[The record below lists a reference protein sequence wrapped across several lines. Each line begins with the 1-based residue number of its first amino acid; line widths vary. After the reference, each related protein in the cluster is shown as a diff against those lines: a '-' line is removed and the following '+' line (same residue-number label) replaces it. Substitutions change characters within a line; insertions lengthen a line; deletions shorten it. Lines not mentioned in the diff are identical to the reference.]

1 MFFYRLFEFIQ
12 RMESSH
18 VNSMAKTDNPPKKRR
33 TLLGALRTY
42 FLTGLVVTAPIY
54 ITFYLMLWFVEFLDN
69 YFRPWI
75 PPVYWPTTYLPFDIP
90 GVGVVL
96 ALLLLTL
103 IGGLTANFLGRTL
116 IKLADRLIRQ
126 IPMAGTVYTAL
137 RQIFQTAVREDGESF
152 SQVALI
158 EYPRKG
164 LNAIAFVTKTADRRV
179 NEVTG
184 KTMVGVFL
192 PTTPNPTS
200 GFLLFVPEDD
210 LTILDMTVEEGARL
224 VISAGLADGESN
236 AAEG

>member
-1 MFFYRLFEFIQ
+1 MSNL
-12 RMESSH
+12 
-18 VNSMAKTDNPPKKRR
+18 TDAPTKKR

-42 FLTGLVVTAPIY
+42 FFTGLVVTAPIY
-54 ITFYLMLWFVEFLDN
+54 ITFYLMLWFVEFLDS

-75 PPVYWPTTYLPFDIP
+75 PEVYWPTTYLPFDLP

-96 ALLLLTL
+96 ALVLLTL
-103 IGGLTANFLGRTL
+103 IGGLAANFMGRAL
-116 IKLADRLIRQ
+116 LALSDRLIRQ

-137 RQIFQTAVREDGESF
+137 RQIFQTAMREDGQNF

-164 LNAIAFVTKTADRRV
+164 LHAIAFVTKAADRRV
-179 NEVTG
+179 NAATG
-184 KTMVGVFL
+184 KPMVGVFL

-224 VISAGLADGESN
+224 VISAGLADEESN
-236 AAEG
+236 EQST

>member
-1 MFFYRLFEFIQ
+1 MSKKFDPL
-12 RMESSH
+12 
-18 VNSMAKTDNPPKKRR
+18 KKKR
-33 TLLGALRTY
+33 TVLGTLRTY

-54 ITFYLMLWFVEFLDN
+54 ITFYLMLWFVEFLDD
-69 YFRPWI
+69 YFRPWVPEI
-75 PPVYWPTTYLPFDIP
+75 YWPTTYLPFDIP

-96 ALLLLTL
+96 ALVLLTL
-103 IGGLTANFLGRTL
+103 IGGLTANFLGRSL
-116 IKLADRLIRQ
+116 LKLADRLIRQ

-179 NEVTG
+179 NQAAG

-200 GFLLFVPEDD
+200 GFLLFVPEDE

-224 VISAGLADGESN
+224 VISAGLADEDSN
-236 AAEG
+236 TGDG

>member
-1 MFFYRLFEFIQ
+1 MSKILE
-12 RMESSH
+12 
-18 VNSMAKTDNPPKKRR
+18 PPKKKRR

-54 ITFYLMLWFVEFLDN
+54 ITFYLMLWFVEFLDG

-75 PPVYWPTTYLPFDIP
+75 PEIYWPTTYLPFDMP

-96 ALLLLTL
+96 AFVLLTF
-103 IGGLTANFLGRTL
+103 IGGLTANFLGRGL
-116 IKLADRLIRQ
+116 LALADRLIRQ

-137 RQIFQTAVREDGESF
+137 RQIFQTAVREDGASF

-164 LNAIAFVTKTADRRV
+164 LNAIAFVTKAADRRV
-179 NEVTG
+179 NGATG
-184 KTMVGVFL
+184 KTMIGVFL

-200 GFLLFVPEDD
+200 GFLLFVPEDE

-224 VISAGLADGESN
+224 VISAGLADEESN
-236 AAEG
+236 KGD

>member
-1 MFFYRLFEFIQ
+1 
-12 RMESSH
+12 
-18 VNSMAKTDNPPKKRR
+18 
-33 TLLGALRTY
+33 LLGALRTY

-54 ITFYLMLWFVEFLDN
+54 ITFYLMLWFVEFLDG

-75 PPVYWPTTYLPFDIP
+75 PEIYWPTTYLPIDVP

-96 ALLLLTL
+96 ALVLLTI
-103 IGGLTANFLGRTL
+103 IGGLAANFLGRGL
-116 IKLADRLIRQ
+116 LRLADRLIRQ

-137 RQIFQTAVREDGESF
+137 RQIFQTAVREEGASF

-164 LNAIAFVTKTADRRV
+164 LHAIAFVTKAADRRV
-179 NEVTG
+179 NNATG
-184 KTMVGVFL
+184 GAMVGVFL

-200 GFLLFVPEDD
+200 GFLLFVPEDE

-224 VISAGLADGESN
+224 VISAGLADADSDSD
-236 AAEG
+236 A

>member
-1 MFFYRLFEFIQ
+1 MSKNLE
-12 RMESSH
+12 
-18 VNSMAKTDNPPKKRR
+18 PPKQRR

-54 ITFYLMLWFVEFLDN
+54 ITFYLMLWFVEFLDG

-75 PPVYWPTTYLPFDIP
+75 PEIYWPTTYLPIDVP

-96 ALLLLTL
+96 ALVLLTI
-103 IGGLTANFLGRTL
+103 IGGLAANFLGRGL
-116 IKLADRLIRQ
+116 LRLADRLIRQ

-137 RQIFQTAVREDGESF
+137 RQIFQTAVREEGASF

-164 LNAIAFVTKTADRRV
+164 LHAIAFVTKAADRRV
-179 NEVTG
+179 NNATG
-184 KTMVGVFL
+184 GAMVGVFL
-192 PTTPNPTS
+192 QTTPNPTS
-200 GFLLFVPEDD
+200 GFLLFVPEDE

-224 VISAGLADGESN
+224 VISAGLADADSDSD
-236 AAEG
+236 A

>member
-1 MFFYRLFEFIQ
+1 MSEIL
-12 RMESSH
+12 
-18 VNSMAKTDNPPKKRR
+18 DPPKKKR
-33 TLLGALRTY
+33 TVLGALRTY

-54 ITFYLMLWFVEFLDN
+54 ITFYLMLWFVEFLDG

-75 PPVYWPTTYLPFDIP
+75 PEIYWPTTYLPFDVP

-96 ALLLLTL
+96 ALVLLTF
-103 IGGLTANFLGRTL
+103 IGGLTANFLGRAFL
-116 IKLADRLIRQ
+116 KLADRLIRQ

-137 RQIFQTAVREDGESF
+137 RQIFQTAVREDGASF

-179 NEVTG
+179 NEATG

-200 GFLLFVPEDD
+200 GFLLFVPEDE

-224 VISAGLADGESN
+224 VISAGLADEEADN
-236 AAEG
+236 AST

>member
-1 MFFYRLFEFIQ
+1 M
-12 RMESSH
+12 S
-18 VNSMAKTDNPPKKRR
+18 KTLNPQKKKR

-54 ITFYLMLWFVEFLDN
+54 ITFYLMLWFVEFLDD
-69 YFRPWI
+69 YFRPWV
-75 PPVYWPTTYLPFDIP
+75 PELYWPTTYLPFDIP

-96 ALLLLTL
+96 ALVLLTL

-116 IKLADRLIRQ
+116 LKLADRLIRQ

-179 NEVTG
+179 NQAAG

-200 GFLLFVPEDD
+200 GFLLFVPEDE
-210 LTILDMTVEEGARL
+210 LTVLDMTVEEGARL
-224 VISAGLADGESN
+224 VISAGLADEESDTS
-236 AAEG
+236 EG

>member
-1 MFFYRLFEFIQ
+1 MSDIL
-12 RMESSH
+12 
-18 VNSMAKTDNPPKKRR
+18 DPPKKKRR
-33 TLLGALRTY
+33 TFLGALRTY

-54 ITFYLMLWFVEFLDN
+54 ITFYLVLWFVEFLDG

-75 PPVYWPTTYLPFDIP
+75 PEIYWPTTYLPVDVP

-96 ALLLLTL
+96 ALVLLTI
-103 IGGLTANFLGRTL
+103 IGGLTANFLGRAL
-116 IKLADRLIRQ
+116 LKLADRFIRQ

-137 RQIFQTAVREDGESF
+137 RQIFQTAVREDGASF

-164 LNAIAFVTKTADRRV
+164 LNAIAFVTKAADRRV
-179 NEVTG
+179 NEATG
-184 KTMVGVFL
+184 KKMVGVFL

-200 GFLLFVPEDD
+200 GFLLFVPEDE

-224 VISAGLADGESN
+224 VISAGLADEESN
-236 AAEG
+236 KGD

>member
-1 MFFYRLFEFIQ
+1 MSNL
-12 RMESSH
+12 
-18 VNSMAKTDNPPKKRR
+18 TDAPTKKR

-42 FLTGLVVTAPIY
+42 FFTGLVVTAPIY
-54 ITFYLMLWFVEFLDN
+54 ITFYLMLWFVEFLDS

-75 PPVYWPTTYLPFDIP
+75 PEVYWPTTYLPFDLP

-96 ALLLLTL
+96 ALVLLTL
-103 IGGLTANFLGRTL
+103 IGGLAANFMGRAL
-116 IKLADRLIRQ
+116 LALSDRLIRQ

-137 RQIFQTAVREDGESF
+137 RQIFQTAMREDGQNF

-164 LNAIAFVTKTADRRV
+164 LHAIAFVTKAADRRV
-179 NEVTG
+179 NAATG
-184 KTMVGVFL
+184 KPMFGVFL

-224 VISAGLADGESN
+224 VISAGLADEESN
-236 AAEG
+236 EQST

>member
-1 MFFYRLFEFIQ
+1 MSNL
-12 RMESSH
+12 
-18 VNSMAKTDNPPKKRR
+18 TDAPTKKR

-42 FLTGLVVTAPIY
+42 FFTGLVVTAPIY
-54 ITFYLMLWFVEFLDN
+54 ITFYLMLWFVEFLDS

-75 PPVYWPTTYLPFDIP
+75 PEVYWPTTYLPFDLP

-96 ALLLLTL
+96 ALVLLTL
-103 IGGLTANFLGRTL
+103 IGGLAANFMGRAL
-116 IKLADRLIRQ
+116 LALSDRLIRQ

-137 RQIFQTAVREDGESF
+137 RQIFQTAMREDGQNF

-164 LNAIAFVTKTADRRV
+164 LHAIAFVTKAADRRV
-179 NEVTG
+179 NAATG
-184 KTMVGVFL
+184 KPMVGVFL

-224 VISAGLADGESN
+224 VISAGLADEESN
-236 AAEG
+236 GQST

>member
-1 MFFYRLFEFIQ
+1 MNEILEPQ
-12 RMESSH
+12 R
-18 VNSMAKTDNPPKKRR
+18 KRR

-75 PPVYWPTTYLPFDIP
+75 PEIYWPTTYLPFDIP

-96 ALLLLTL
+96 ALVLLTL
-103 IGGLTANFLGRTL
+103 IGGLTANFLGRGFL
-116 IKLADRLIRQ
+116 KLADRLIRQ

-137 RQIFQTAVREDGESF
+137 RQIFQTAVREDGASF

-164 LNAIAFVTKTADRRV
+164 LNAIAFVTKAADRRV
-179 NEVTG
+179 NEATG
-184 KTMVGVFL
+184 KKMVGVFL

-200 GFLLFVPEDD
+200 GFLLFVPEDE

-224 VISAGLADGESN
+224 VISAGLADEE
-236 AAEG
+236 AAQND

>member
-1 MFFYRLFEFIQ
+1 MSEILE
-12 RMESSH
+12 
-18 VNSMAKTDNPPKKRR
+18 PPKKKRR

-54 ITFYLMLWFVEFLDN
+54 ITFYLMLWFVEFLDG

-75 PPVYWPTTYLPFDIP
+75 PEIYWPTTYLPFDVP

-96 ALLLLTL
+96 AFVLLTF
-103 IGGLTANFLGRTL
+103 IGGLTANFLGRGL
-116 IKLADRLIRQ
+116 LALADRLIRQ

-137 RQIFQTAVREDGESF
+137 RQIFQTAVREDGASF

-164 LNAIAFVTKTADRRV
+164 LNAIAFVTKAADRRV
-179 NEVTG
+179 NEATG
-184 KTMVGVFL
+184 EKMVGVFL

-200 GFLLFVPEDD
+200 GFLLFVPEDE

-224 VISAGLADGESN
+224 VISAGLADEESN
-236 AAEG
+236 KGD